1 MEFYKTLKKRLFY
14 FLNKKKIKI
23 YDCFLFFNEND
34 LLEIRLNE
42 LSNIVDYFVI
52 VESKYTFTKKDKPF
66 NLDLKRFEKFK
77 DKIIYIQDKDFIR
90 SPNPWDTEKHQRN
103 KLIEGVNLPYLPISA
118 SDEDLIILSDLDEI
132 PKASKIIEAFYL
144 IYKNNQK
151 YIKFNL
157 KNYHYALNNKMLEPN
172 NLLGPACTKRKNI
185 NTMQDLRRNNEY
197 TLIQDS
203 GWHYSFVQS
212 LENIINKMQ
221 AYSHQ
226 EVNKSPNNDLNFIK
240 DRIETGHG
248 HFVHS
253 GEIFKIVKL
262 NSKNCPKYVLKNK
275 KKYDKLIFKHEKSSI
290 WRKIMSIYNNE
301 ICKLQK
307 YTLGLRDK
315 SSEKINKFRTKLRIL
330 VQNKK
335 ETS

>member
-1 MEFYKTLKKRLFY
+1 VEIYKRLKERFFY
-14 FLNKKKIKI
+14 LTNKRKIKI

-77 DKIIYIQDKDFIR
+77 DKIIYIQHQDFIR
-90 SPNPWDTEKHQRN
+90 SPNPWDMEKHQRN
-103 KLIEGVNLPYLPISA
+103 KLIDGLNSYNKA
-118 SDEDLIILSDLDEI
+118 SNEDLIILSDLDEI

-157 KNYHYALNNKMLEPN
+157 KNYYYALNNKMTEPN

-185 NTMQDLRRNNEY
+185 NTMQDLRKNNEY

-226 EVNKSPNNDLNFIK
+226 EVNKYPNNELKFIK
-240 DRIETGHG
+240 ERIETGHG
-248 HFVHS
+248 HFVNS

-262 NSKNCPKYVLKNK
+262 NSNNCPKYVLKNK
-275 KKYDKLIFKHEKSSI
+275 KKYDKLIFKHEEPTI
-290 WRKIMSIYNNE
+290 WSKIVSLYYNE

-307 YTLGLRDK
+307 YTLGLRNK

-330 VQNKK
+330 VQSKK

>member
-1 MEFYKTLKKRLFY
+1 VEIYKRLKEKFFY
-14 FLNKKKIKI
+14 LKNKRNIKI

-77 DKIIYIQDKDFIR
+77 DKIIYIQHQDFIR
-90 SPNPWDTEKHQRN
+90 SPNPWDMEKHQRN
-103 KLIEGVNLPYLPISA
+103 KLIDGLNSFNKA
-118 SDEDLIILSDLDEI
+118 SNEDLIILSDLDEI

-157 KNYHYALNNKMLEPN
+157 KNYYYALNNKMTEPN
-172 NLLGPACTKRKNI
+172 NLLGPACTKRENI
-185 NTMQDLRRNNEY
+185 NTMQDLRKNNEY

-226 EVNKSPNNDLNFIK
+226 EVNKYPNNDLSFIK

-248 HFVHS
+248 HFAHS

-275 KKYDKLIFKHEKSSI
+275 KKYDKLIFKHEESTI
-290 WRKIMSIYNNE
+290 WSKIVSLYYNE

-330 VQNKK
+330 VQSKK

>member
-1 MEFYKTLKKRLFY
+1 MELYETLKKRLFY
-14 FLNKKKIKI
+14 FLNKRNIKI

-77 DKIIYIQDKDFIR
+77 DKIIYIQHQDFIR
-90 SPNPWDTEKHQRN
+90 SPNPWDMEKHQRN
-103 KLIEGVNLPYLPISA
+103 KLIDGLNSSNKVSNK
-118 SDEDLIILSDLDEI
+118 DLIILSDLDEI

-157 KNYHYALNNKMLEPN
+157 KNYYYALNNKMTEPN
-172 NLLGPACTKRKNI
+172 NLLGPACTKRENI
-185 NTMQDLRRNNEY
+185 NTMQDLRKNNEY

-226 EVNKSPNNDLNFIK
+226 EVNKYPNNDLSFIK

-275 KKYDKLIFKHEKSSI
+275 KKYDKLIFKHEESTI
-290 WRKIMSIYNNE
+290 WSKIVSLYYNE

-330 VQNKK
+330 VQSKK

>member
-1 MEFYKTLKKRLFY
+1 MEIYKRLKERLFY
-14 FLNKKKIKI
+14 LANKRKIKI

-42 LSNIVDYFVI
+42 LSNIVDYFII

-77 DKIIYIQDKDFIR
+77 DKIIYIQHQDFIR
-90 SPNPWDTEKHQRN
+90 SPNPWDMEKHQRN
-103 KLIEGVNLPYLPISA
+103 KLIDGFNSSSKA
-118 SDEDLIILSDLDEI
+118 SDDDLIILSDLDEI

-157 KNYHYALNNKMLEPN
+157 KNYYYALNNRMTEPN
-172 NLLGPACTKRKNI
+172 DLLGPACTKRKNI
-185 NTMQDLRRNNEY
+185 NTMQDLRKNNEY
-197 TLIQDS
+197 TLIEDS
-203 GWHYSFVQS
+203 GWHYSFVNS

-226 EVNKSPNNDLNFIK
+226 EVNKYPNNELKFIK
-240 DRIETGHG
+240 ERIETGHA
-248 HFVHS
+248 HFAHS
-253 GEIFKIVKL
+253 GEMFETIEL

-275 KKYDKLIFKHEKSSI
+275 KKYDKLIFKHEESTI
-290 WRKIMSIYNNE
+290 WSKIVSIYYNE
-301 ICKLQK
+301 IRKLQK

-330 VQNKK
+330 VQSKK

>member
-1 MEFYKTLKKRLFY
+1 VEFYRNLKKRLFY

-42 LSNIVDYFVI
+42 LWNIVDYFVI

-77 DKIIYIQDKDFIR
+77 DKIIYIQHQDFIR
-90 SPNPWDTEKHQRN
+90 SPNPWDMEKHQRN
-103 KLIEGVNLPYLPISA
+103 KLIDGFNSSNKA
-118 SDEDLIILSDLDEI
+118 SNEDLIILSDLDEI

-203 GWHYSFVQS
+203 GWHYSFVNS
-212 LENIINKMQ
+212 VENIINKMQ

-226 EVNKSPNNDLNFIK
+226 EVNKYPNNDLNFIK

-248 HFVHS
+248 HLVHS

-275 KKYDKLIFKHEKSSI
+275 KKYDRLIFKYEESTI
-290 WRKIMSIYNNE
+290 WSKIVSLYYNE

-330 VQNKK
+330 VQSKK

>member
-1 MEFYKTLKKRLFY
+1 M
-14 FLNKKKIKI
+14 
-23 YDCFLFFNEND
+23 FFNEND

-42 LSNIVDYFVI
+42 LNNVVDYFVI
-52 VESKYTFTKKDKPF
+52 LESQYTFTKKDKPF

-77 DKIIYIQDKDFIR
+77 HKIIYIQDKDFIR
-90 SPNPWDTEKHQRN
+90 SPNPWDTEKYQRN

-118 SDEDLIILSDLDEI
+118 SNEDLIILSDLDEI
-132 PKASKIIEAFYL
+132 PKSSKIIEAFYL

-157 KNYHYALNNKMLEPN
+157 KNYHYALNNKMTEPN
-172 NLLGPACTKRKNI
+172 NLLGPGCTKRKNI
-185 NTMQDLRRNNEY
+185 NTMQDLRKINEY
-197 TLIQDS
+197 ILLEDS
-203 GWHYSFVQS
+203 GWHYSFVNS

-226 EVNKSPNNDLNFIK
+226 EVNKSPNNELKFIK
-240 DRIETGHG
+240 ERIETGHG
-248 HFVHS
+248 HFVNS

-275 KKYDKLIFKHEKSSI
+275 KKYDKLIFKHEESTI
-290 WRKIMSIYNNE
+290 WSKIMSIYYNE

-330 VQNKK
+330 VQSKK

>member
-1 MEFYKTLKKRLFY
+1 VEIYKTLKERLFY
-14 FLNKKKIKI
+14 LTNKRKIKI

-42 LSNIVDYFVI
+42 LWNTVDYFVI

-77 DKIIYIQDKDFIR
+77 DKIIYIQNEDFIK
-90 SPNPWDTEKHQRN
+90 SPNPWDMEKYQRN
-103 KLIEGVNLPYLPISA
+103 KLIDGLNSPNKV

-132 PKASKIIEAFYL
+132 PKASKVIDAFYL

-151 YIKFNL
+151 YIKFSL
-157 KNYHYALNNKMLEPN
+157 KNYYYALNNKLTEPN
-172 NLLGPACTKRKNI
+172 EWIGPTCSKRKDI
-185 NTMQDLRRNNEY
+185 NNMQDFRHVKEY
-197 TLIQDS
+197 LKLYNS
-203 GWHYSFVQS
+203 GWHYSFVNDIH
-212 LENIINKMQ
+212 NIIIKMN

-226 EVNKSPNNDLNFIK
+226 EYNKWPNNDLKFIK
-240 DRIETGHG
+240 ERIETGHG
-248 HFVHS
+248 HLVHS
-253 GEIFKIVKL
+253 GEIFQIVEL

-275 KKYDKLIFKHEKSSI
+275 KKYDKLIFKYEESTI
-290 WRKIMSIYNNE
+290 WSKIVSLYYNE
-301 ICKLQK
+301 IRKLQK

-330 VQNKK
+330 VQSKK